1 MPALR
6 RLADGWYLI
15 QGGRNPGH
23 GSQKSLVKGRTDRC
37 LDCKQSCPCRR
48 TSGGREPRRGFAFG
62 LSFARFEIRFH
73 LSRRV
78 SNAIV
83 CHFKRR
89 ISSIRRSSL
98 SSTTL
103 RLISSTLPT
112 HGHCFCFPVREVRL
126 RVATDICLARACLSV
141 SGSLNASAGEG
152 LSDILK

>member
-1 MPALR
+1 MVPR
-6 RLADGWYLI
+6 
-15 QGGRNPGH
+15 Q
-23 GSQKSLVKGRTDRC
+23 SLVKGRTDRC

-112 HGHCFCFPVREVRL
+112 HVHSHRHYFCFPVREVRL
-126 RVATDICLARACLSV
+126 GVATDICLARACLSV
-141 SGSLNASAGEG
+141 IGSLNASTGEG
-152 LSDILK
+152 LSDILNNDGPYARK